1 MAKEKLVTIHV
12 HTPFTLTL
20 GDQSKQEF
28 GRGRHNVPE
37 EVASHWFTQAHSE
50 LSESVISDTDDLQP
64 IIDGLQAQIAD
75 KDKLIADLKDALL
88 KLQEQNDNLQAQ
100 ITAAGLAVMGLKMSK
115 NQSLP
120 AVSDFRRDFP
130 QFADPAKYPDAQ
142 IGFRLNL
149 ADELLTEN
157 VTGKKLFPYFAG
169 LFVAHYMTL
178 WAADSRAMLAGGPG
192 GSTNGVQSSKSV
204 DKVSVS
210 YDTSAT
216 LNPDAG
222 FWNNTRYGAE
232 FYQLITM
239 FGAGGRQL

>member
-1 MAKEKLVTIHV
+1 
-12 HTPFTLTL
+12 
-20 GDQSKQEF
+20 
-28 GRGRHNVPE
+28 
-37 EVASHWFTQAHSE
+37 
-50 LSESVISDTDDLQP
+50 
-64 IIDGLQAQIAD
+64 
-75 KDKLIADLKDALL
+75 
-88 KLQEQNDNLQAQ
+88 
-100 ITAAGLAVMGLKMSK
+100 MSK

-222 FWNNTRYGAE
+222 
-232 FYQLITM
+232 
-239 FGAGGRQL
+239 

>member
-1 MAKEKLVTIHV
+1 M
-12 HTPFTLTL
+12 P
-20 GDQSKQEF
+20 
-28 GRGRHNVPE
+28 
-37 EVASHWFTQAHSE
+37 
-50 LSESVISDTDDLQP
+50 
-64 IIDGLQAQIAD
+64 
-75 KDKLIADLKDALL
+75 
-88 KLQEQNDNLQAQ
+88 
-100 ITAAGLAVMGLKMSK
+100 K

-130 QFADPAKYPDAQ
+130 QFADPAKYPEAQ
-142 IGFRLNL
+142 IQFRLNL
-149 ADELLTEN
+149 ADELLSEN
-157 VTGKKLFPYFAG
+157 VTGKDLFPYFAG

-178 WAADSRAMLAGGPG
+178 WAADSRAMLVGGPG

-204 DKVSVS
+204 DKVSIS

>member
-1 MAKEKLVTIHV
+1 M
-12 HTPFTLTL
+12 P
-20 GDQSKQEF
+20 
-28 GRGRHNVPE
+28 
-37 EVASHWFTQAHSE
+37 
-50 LSESVISDTDDLQP
+50 
-64 IIDGLQAQIAD
+64 
-75 KDKLIADLKDALL
+75 
-88 KLQEQNDNLQAQ
+88 
-100 ITAAGLAVMGLKMSK
+100 K

-120 AVSDFRRDFP
+120 TVSDFRRDFP
-130 QFADPAKYPDAQ
+130 QFADPAKY
-142 IGFRLNL
+142 LNL
-149 ADELLTEN
+149 ADELLSEN
-157 VTGKKLFPYFAG
+157 VTGKKLFPYFAE

-178 WAADSRAMLAGGPG
+178 WAADSRAMLVGGPG